1 MKTQRMLVTVVG
13 ATLLSVAMLS
23 AQNKS
28 TSSASSAP
36 SAPPAGKEITYVGCL
51 GPGAEAA
58 SFTLSNAEAKGN
70 KNKADTHLTFNVV
83 GASDKVKLEDH
94 VTQAVVIT
102 GTFKDATPPAGE
114 SATAEKLPTFTATSV
129 KWQADYC
136 GLPF

>member
-1 MKTQRMLVTVVG
+1 MQRTFVTVIG
-13 ATLLSVAMLS
+13 ATLLGAAMLS

-28 TSSASSAP
+28 TPGSSAP
-36 SAPPAGKEITYVGCL
+36 AAPPAGKEVTYIGCL
-51 GPGAEAA
+51 GPGAEEG
-58 SFTLSNAEAKGN
+58 SFTLSNAEEKGN
-70 KNKADTHLTFNVV
+70 KNKSASHVTFKVV

-102 GTFKDATPPAGE
+102 GTFKDATPLAGE
-114 SATAEKLPTFTATSV
+114 SDSAAKLPTFSATSV